1 MVAPL
6 FHVPEARL
14 KTHRVMSPREV
25 SWGHVSTPRFL
36 TLPPGVRAR
45 RIETAVGAFSAL
57 EALPVS
63 GIAERWPALLVPGLS
78 GSKEDFIA
86 VLQTLAQSGRQVVAI
101 DMRGQFETSGPED
114 PGAYTRTALG
124 NDIDVLSQLI
134 GKGEPLHLVGHSF
147 GGLVTR
153 EAVIDGRTKF
163 ASYTLMST
171 GPAAI
176 VGPREHAG
184 RTMLAEAPD
193 ACLERMWDTR
203 LEPEALAAGVSEE
216 IMTFLRKR
224 LFSNSPTGM
233 KTMTMEVLAAPDR
246 CDELTQID
254 VATLVLYGEHDDGW
268 PPRTQSEMARRLN
281 AECVVV
287 PGAAHSP
294 AVDAPETTAAALIRF
309 WNAAESR
316 LRS

>member
-1 MVAPL
+1 M
-6 FHVPEARL
+6 
-14 KTHRVMSPREV
+14 
-25 SWGHVSTPRFL
+25 STPRFL
-36 TLPPGVRAR
+36 TLPPGVHAR
-45 RIETAVGAFSAL
+45 RIDTAVGAFSAL
-57 EALPVS
+57 EAMPGS
-63 GIAERWPALLVPGLS
+63 GVAERWPALLVPGLT

-101 DMRGQFETSGPED
+101 DMRGQFETSGPDD
-114 PGAYTRTALG
+114 PRAYTRAALG
-124 NDIDVLSQLI
+124 NDVDVLAQLI
-134 GKGEPLHLVGHSF
+134 GRGEPIHLVGHSF

-176 VGPREHAG
+176 VGPRERAG
-184 RTMLAEAPD
+184 RAMLAELPQVGV
-193 ACLERMWDTR
+193 EQMWDTR
-203 LEPEALAAGVSEE
+203 MEPEALAAGVPDE
-216 IMTFLRKR
+216 IIAFLRKR
-224 LFSNSPTGM
+224 LFANSPIGM
-233 KTMTMEVLAAPDR
+233 STMTREVLSAPDR
-246 CDELTQID
+246 CDELIQVG
-254 VATLVLYGEHDDGW
+254 VATLVLFGEHDDGW
-268 PPRTQSEMARRLN
+268 PPATQSEMADRLN

-294 AVDAPETTAAALIRF
+294 AVDAPETTAAALVRF